1 MRVFPNAK
9 INIGLNIT
17 EKRPDGYHN
26 IETVFYP
33 ISLSDELSVD
43 LMDKH
48 LSTANQSDYRF
59 LLSGMNT
66 NEDPEKNLVIKA
78 YRLLQKEFELGPI
91 DVSLKKNIPFGAG
104 LGGGSSDAAFTLG
117 ALNQLFDLELS
128 YDKLESLAANL
139 GADCPVFIK
148 NKVIYAEGV
157 GDVFRSVDLSLNG
170 YFLMLI
176 KPDIFIPT
184 PEAYASVKPN
194 KPQNSL
200 LEIIKKPVK
209 DWKNLVTN
217 DFEVSVFKRYPEIEI
232 IKQQLYQHGALYA
245 SMSGSGSSVYGI
257 FDQLPVVPKN
267 FEKYFTYVDSF

>member
-33 ISLSDELSVD
+33 ISLSDELSVK

-48 LSTANQSDYRF
+48 LSTANQSDYRL
-59 LLSGMNT
+59 LLSGMDT

-78 YRLLQKEFELGPI
+78 YRLLQKEFELVPI
-91 DVSLKKNIPFGAG
+91 DVLLKKHIPFGAG
-104 LGGGSSDAAFTLG
+104 LGGGSSDAAFMLS
-117 ALNQLFDLELS
+117 ALNRLFDLKIS
-128 YDKLESLAANL
+128 YNKLESLAAKL

-148 NKVIYAEGV
+148 NKAVFAEGI
-157 GDVFRSVDLSLNG
+157 GDVFTPVDMSLNG
-170 YFLMLI
+170 YFFMLV

-184 PEAYASVKPN
+184 PEAYASVKPQ
-194 KPQNSL
+194 KPHNSL
-200 LEIIKKPVK
+200 LEIIERPVLE
-209 DWKNLVTN
+209 WKNLITN
-217 DFEVSVFKRYPEIEI
+217 DFEVSVFKRYPEIGV
-232 IKQQLYQHGALYA
+232 IKQQLYERDALYA

-257 FDQLPVVPKN
+257 FDQLPVVPKV

>member
-33 ISLSDELSVD
+33 ISLSDDLSVE

-48 LSTANQSDYRF
+48 LSTASQSDYR
-59 LLSGMNT
+59 LLLTGMDT
-66 NEDPEKNLVIKA
+66 NEDNEKNLVIKA
-78 YRLLQKEFELGPI
+78 YRLLQKEFELDPI

-104 LGGGSSDAAFTLG
+104 LGGGSSDAAFMLS
-117 ALNQLFDLELS
+117 ALNQLFDLKLS
-128 YDKLESLAANL
+128 FDTLESLAAKL

-148 NKVIYAEGV
+148 NKAVFAEGI
-157 GDVFRSVDLSLNG
+157 GDVFTPVDLSLKG
-170 YFLMLI
+170 YFLMLV

-184 PEAYASVKPN
+184 PEAYASVKPQ
-194 KPQNSL
+194 KPLNSL
-200 LEIIKKPVK
+200 LETIKRPVL
-209 DWKNLVTN
+209 DWKNFIIN
-217 DFEVSVFKRYPEIEI
+217 DFEISVFKQHPEIGT
-232 IKQQLYQHGALYA
+232 IKEQLYQQGALYA

-257 FDQLPVVPKN
+257 FDHLPDVPKV
-267 FEKYFTYVDSF
+267 FENYFTYVDSF